1 MTEEKY
7 KKLYVELEEE
17 EQKVEIEYCK
27 MFNSTPDEI
36 PLNQMVRFRSG
47 YCMGKHYGYLA
58 GLHEGQKETDY
69 AKSIIKSLL
78 DNSDEYAEQRARDF
92 LKE

>member
-1 MTEEKY
+1 MTEEEKAKQYAMEGWEKSLDLRVVATPVINKDKY
-7 KKLYVELEEE
+7 EA
-17 EQKVEIEYCK
+17 
-27 MFNSTPDEI
+27 
-36 PLNQMVRFRSG
+36 
-47 YCMGKHYGYLA
+47 YLA
-58 GLHEGQKETDY
+58 GLHEGRKETDY